1 MTNPLKRGSAPNR
14 DHPDYERPGSFK
26 PGHKKVG
33 GRKRGTPNV
42 LTADYKRAILEA
54 AYRIGN
60 DGNGRNG
67 AVGYFA
73 WIALHHPAIF
83 LKQLLIN
90 VLALEFAQSTT
101 PEQPRRTMEEINEWI
116 RDYIGLGRVSRT
128 KRENVQASGSPSD
141 WTGQPFPVGTL
152 MHLAVADPKSFCTLV
167 AAAFLRPPAK
177 RRTRA
182 EQPSGF
188 NRGAG
193 DAQRPPG

>member
-116 RDYIGLGRVSRT
+116 RDYIGAWTCEPDKAGKRSGLGVTLRLDRSTLSGRDLDASR
-128 KRENVQASGSPSD
+128 RRGS
-141 WTGQPFPVGTL
+141 
-152 MHLAVADPKSFCTLV
+152 
-167 AAAFLRPPAK
+167 
-177 RRTRA
+177 
-182 EQPSGF
+182 
-188 NRGAG
+188 
-193 DAQRPPG
+193 